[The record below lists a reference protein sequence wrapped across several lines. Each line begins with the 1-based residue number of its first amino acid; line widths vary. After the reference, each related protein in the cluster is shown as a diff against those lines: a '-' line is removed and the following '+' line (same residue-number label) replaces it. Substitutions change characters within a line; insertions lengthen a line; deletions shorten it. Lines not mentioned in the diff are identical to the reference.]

1 MVAVR
6 NSRRSWRISAR
17 SACRVCESVEPPWQ
31 TPAARRIRRA
41 TAKSIHRRI
50 NASQWHCIQVP
61 HGLCAGQEARKI
73 TSLPNLMA
81 SPFHIISNAA
91 TVAVPPPTAH
101 PRPEWLRVK
110 FFGGERYQDLK
121 RIMRTLDLHTVCES
135 ARCPNMGE
143 CWEYGTATF
152 MILGDICTRACGFC
166 AVPSGKPVGP
176 PDEGEPFRVAE
187 AVAKMG
193 LRYAVVT
200 SVNRDDQPDGG
211 AHIFART
218 IEEIR
223 RRVPGCKVEV
233 LIPDFRGDWNALAVV
248 LAVRPDILNHNTETV
263 PRLYR
268 QVRKGAIY
276 ERSLE
281 LLRRSKQAHPEVPTK
296 SGLMLGLGERKEEVL
311 ATLEDLVAQGTD
323 ILTLGQYLQPTRD
336 HLPVVR
342 YVHPDEFAEFKVRGE
357 AMGLKHVEAGPVVRS
372 SYHAFEQPESAHKA

>member
-1 MVAVR
+1 MT
-6 NSRRSWRISAR
+6 
-17 SACRVCESVEPPWQ
+17 
-31 TPAARRIRRA
+31 TPF
-41 TAKSIHRRI
+41 
-50 NASQWHCIQVP
+50 N
-61 HGLCAGQEARKI
+61 
-73 TSLPNLMA
+73 
-81 SPFHIISNAA
+81 IISNAP
-91 TVAVPPPTAH
+91 AVPWPSPGPP
-101 PRPEWLRVK
+101 PRPDWLRVK
-110 FFGGERYQDLK
+110 FFGGQRHQDLK

-143 CWEYGTATF
+143 CWEHGTATF

-176 PDEGEPFRVAE
+176 PDEEEPLRVAE

-211 AHIFART
+211 AHLFART

-233 LIPDFRGDWNALAVV
+233 LIPDFRGDWNALDVV

-268 QVRKGAIY
+268 QVRKGAVY

-281 LLRRSKQAHPEVPTK
+281 LLRRSKAAHPEVPTK
-296 SGLMLGLGERKEEVL
+296 TGLMLGLGEEKREVL
-311 ATLEDLVAQGTD
+311 ATMQDLAAQGTN

-336 HLPVVR
+336 HLPIVR
-342 YVHPDEFAEFKVRGE
+342 YVHPGEFSEYKVLGE
-357 AMGLKHVEAGPVVRS
+357 AMGFRHVEAGPLVRS
-372 SYHAFEQPESAHKA
+372 SYHAQDQSQSPAKLHQQF